1 MNLPPSPVVGR
12 EVSLRLAEES
22 DAAAIFRLRADP
34 RLNSHLSPIGGDV
47 ESQREWLRDYKR
59 REKKGEEFYY
69 MIVVAGDDCGAV
81 RLYDFSGDSFTWGSL
96 ILDVKN
102 PALALESI
110 ALAYRIGFESLGFAR
125 ARFDVRRENRRVLAL
140 HRRLGA
146 RPVGARGEDVLFE
159 FWPQDYR
166 RLLSRLGLA
175 ATAAATVA

>member
-34 RLNSHLSPIGGDV
+34 RLNRHLSPIGGDV

-110 ALAYRIGFESLGFAR
+110 ALAYRIGFEEFGIRAR
-125 ARFDVRRENRRVLAL
+125 AIRCAARKPPRSRFASPLGGAPGRRARRGCFV
-140 HRRLGA
+140 
-146 RPVGARGEDVLFE
+146 
-159 FWPQDYR
+159 
-166 RLLSRLGLA
+166 
-175 ATAAATVA
+175 